1 MVGDSLNVTP
11 KTTVI
16 PRGNGTSF
24 PGLFDYET
32 STSFLTSANH
42 SQLLHMVND
51 EIATTLIPAM
61 VCIGVLMVSGF
72 IGNTLVWYVFSTKL
86 KHSTQNFLFVIL
98 AIFDLMSC
106 CVAMPTEIADMRYYF
121 TFDSVI
127 ACKIL
132 RFLVAFPT
140 LASNIVLLIIA
151 VDRYRKV
158 CRPLHQ
164 QITRNISKKA
174 VVLAAFVAILYSIP
188 ALFIYGRRSAVT
200 RIPGV
205 IGNDCST
212 SDAMTGKLYPMIY
225 EITLSASF
233 VIFTVTL
240 LILYILIWR
249 EIKRHKQYMKRNAN
263 YNYAMVLLMARDR
276 SADSSSSTPGTPRSR
291 SQSHDMS
298 NATTSQRP
306 LSYRGQRTTVIAFLV
321 TFVFILSFVPHL
333 CLIISRTIL
342 KDFDHHLHGAKLV
355 LYNLFIRSYFV
366 NSVANP
372 IIYGAMN
379 YHFRRECVKAVKRFC
394 FCTVKS
400 K

>member
-1 MVGDSLNVTP
+1 MIGDSLNVTP

-16 PRGNGTSF
+16 PQGNGTSF
-24 PGLFDYET
+24 PGLYDNDT
-32 STSFLTSANH
+32 STSFQATANH
-42 SQLLHMVND
+42 SQLLHLVND
-51 EIATTLIPAM
+51 EIATILIPAM
-61 VCIGVLMVSGF
+61 VCIGVLMISGF
-72 IGNTLVWYVFSTKL
+72 IGNILVCYVFSTKL

-106 CVAMPTEIADMRYYF
+106 CVAMPTEIADMRFYF

-151 VDRYRKV
+151 IDRYRKV
-158 CRPLHQ
+158 CRPLYQ
-164 QITRNISKKA
+164 QITRAISRKA
-174 VVLAAFVAILYSIP
+174 VLLAAFVAILYAIP
-188 ALFIYGRRSAVT
+188 ALFIYGKRSAVT

-205 IGNDCST
+205 VGNDCST
-212 SDAMTGKLYPMIY
+212 SDAMEGKLYPMIY

-249 EIKRHKQYMKRNAN
+249 EIKRHKQYMKKNAN

-276 SADSSSSTPGTPRSR
+276 SGESSSSPPGTPRSR

-298 NATTSQRP
+298 NVTTSSRP
-306 LSYRGQRTTVIAFLV
+306 LAYRGQRTTVIAFLV

-333 CLIISRTIL
+333 CLIIARTVL
-342 KDFDHHLHGAKLV
+342 KDFDHHLNGPKLV

-379 YHFRRECVKAVKRFC
+379 YQFRRECVKAVKRFC